1 MREPAAGGEGVARL
15 ELLVRSRLSCANT
28 ESTRKTTR
36 TALRKLAKFGRGAA
50 YGRKLFLRPRLIGDV
65 EVACHNEWTLMLW
78 AEHMLLTPSR
88 KTGRPLAVATV
99 SAYVSLA
106 KTELSAQLGF
116 ELVGTSERRLRRI
129 FKAMRRA
136 EPVRSRR
143 KRRGLRG
150 RHLRKAFS
158 IEKPWVP
165 AVGGAGATDAS
176 GRDVVAAEYRQR
188 IAEWAAVATGREAV
202 ARGSE
207 LCTGN
212 APGPTRADLTF
223 EHDRHGETATL
234 WLRPLKKRGRE
245 EATKVPIVFA
255 KFDGGGSDTYAALK
269 RMVDADPVPVSRR
282 AKTPL
287 FRNANGTG
295 MALAHYRKVVRRI
308 AAALG
313 FDPKHFG
320 THSPRIGGAT
330 DIGDESPLMLQAK
343 GRWAGDLGKIYSR
356 LTRRGL
362 VRASRAMQ
370 HRGSRDMEEIHA
382 AFSQPA

>member
-1 MREPAAGGEGVARL
+1 
-15 ELLVRSRLSCANT
+15 
-28 ESTRKTTR
+28 
-36 TALRKLAKFGRGAA
+36 
-50 YGRKLFLRPRLIGDV
+50 
-65 EVACHNEWTLMLW
+65 MLW
-78 AEHMLLTPSR
+78 AEYMLLTPSR
-88 KTGRPLAVATV
+88 KTGRPIAVSTV

-116 ELVGTSERRLRRI
+116 ELVGTSERRLQRI

-136 EPVRSRR
+136 EPVRNRR

-165 AVGGAGATDAS
+165 TGTGASRPS
-176 GRDVVAAEYRQR
+176 GRAIAPAHHRQR

-207 LCTGN
+207 LCTGS

-245 EATKVPIVFA
+245 AAAKVPIVFA
-255 KFDGGGSDTYAALK
+255 KFDGGGSDTYAALR
-269 RMVDADPVPVSRR
+269 RMVESDPVPASKRR
-282 AKTPL
+282 TTPL
-287 FRNANGTG
+287 FRNSNGSG
-295 MALAHYRKVVRRI
+295 MAMPHFRKVVRRI
-308 AAALG
+308 AASLG
-313 FDPKHFG
+313 FDPRDFG
-320 THSPRIGGAT
+320 AHSPRIGGAT
-330 DIGDESPLMLQAK
+330 DLGEKSPLMLQAK
-343 GRWAGDLGKIYSR
+343 GRWAGDLGKIYAR